1 MQPVAYRSL
10 RGAEEQTNAL
20 ARMRRKRLNKEP
32 NDWGTAIF
40 LDLLWGAGPW
50 IAGTCAVAVGLWLIH
65 EHVDGAPATF
75 LKFNAPAA
83 IAAIST
89 FSAFLLVSKI
99 QANLACNRTVI
110 SEFGNLTGSVINLA
124 LWVKSQMVAGKRY
137 AKPLDLPDGS
147 GGTYVTNKIGL
158 TLSSV
163 PYIVK
168 YVGRGVDII
177 PEGLPL
183 GQDPELVATYKRYTK
198 PGGASTASMTPFAA
212 AVLML
217 GEQIDT
223 IQRGERNESEYAVL
237 FVQLNAVTAAEGT
250 IGATTGY
257 NPPYIMDGLLYVVFV
272 LFLVLTLVS
281 DLIPNNDANAVW
293 LAAVIAFCT
302 VVFFQISD
310 RYWNPMALRSKR
322 SGQEPLI
329 SKMCVSTELAITAIF
344 SRANPYMPTLAEG
357 APTAPPEPPPAPT
370 GFRLR
375 FA

>member
-32 NDWGTAIF
+32 NHWGEAVF

-50 IAGTCAVAVGLWLIH
+50 LVGTCAVAVGLWLIH
-65 EHVDGAPATF
+65 EHVDGAPSVF
-75 LKFNAPAA
+75 LRFNAPAA

-99 QANLACNRTVI
+99 QANLACNSTI
-110 SEFGNLTGSVINLA
+110 IKEFGNLTGSVINLA
-124 LWVKSQMVAGKRY
+124 LWVKSQMVAGKRF
-137 AKPLDLPDGS
+137 AKPLELPDGS

-183 GQDPELVATYKRYTK
+183 GQDPELVATYKRYTQ
-198 PGGASTASMTPFAA
+198 PGKSSTATMTPFAA
-212 AVLML
+212 SVLML

-223 IQRGERNESEYAVL
+223 IQRGEKKDTEYAVL
-237 FVQLNAVTAAEGT
+237 FAQLNAVTAAEGN
-250 IGATTGY
+250 IGAATGY
-257 NPPYIMDGLLYVVFV
+257 NPPYILDALLFIVFI
-272 LFLVLTLVS
+272 LFLLLTLVS
-281 DLIPNNDANAVW
+281 DLIPNNDANAIW
-293 LAAVIAFCT
+293 IASVVSFCT

-344 SRANPYMPTLAEG
+344 SRSNPYVAALAPDEPV
-357 APTAPPEPPPAPT
+357 AALEPPPAAT